1 MVLAVTF
8 LVHEKRIRNYLDL
21 TDDYLNSGRYPL
33 NELKSYWYQKRF
45 YTTSMYVSLY
55 NT

>member
-33 NELKSYWYQKRF
+33 NELKSYGYQKRLHNVHVRVF
-45 YTTSMYVSLY
+45 I
-55 NT
+55 